1 MSYQLSVNQCEMYFV
16 LVTCVMVKHAVLCFS
31 SCFQFKRENFQNGD
45 KCHATTKRLDFFLR
59 KKDVLLQ
66 QC

>member
-1 MSYQLSVNQCEMYFV
+1 MSYQFSVNQCEMYFV

-45 KCHATTKRLDFFLR
+45 KCHATTKRLDFF
-59 KKDVLLQ
+59 
-66 QC
+66 